1 LIPTLRLFN
10 EQINHLQNI
19 AFPASVLIAKN
30 AYLLIALDVDIERIS
45 VPFDKQISSIDSD
58 FE

>member
-1 LIPTLRLFN
+1 
-10 EQINHLQNI
+10 LQNI

-30 AYLLIALDVDIERIS
+30 AYLLIALDVDIERNS